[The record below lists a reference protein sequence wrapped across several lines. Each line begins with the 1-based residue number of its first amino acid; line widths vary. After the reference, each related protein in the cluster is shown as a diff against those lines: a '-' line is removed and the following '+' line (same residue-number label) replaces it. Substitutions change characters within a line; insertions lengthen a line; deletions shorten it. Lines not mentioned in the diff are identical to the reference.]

1 MIELMID
8 RWTLPDGSIRYLW
21 SVWRSGKRIGLG
33 EGAPTSEDAETAGRL
48 WCQTNLAH
56 APDRVTRL

>member
-8 RWTLPDGSIRYLW
+8 QWNHPDGSIRYLW
-21 SVWRSGKRIGLG
+21 SVWQDGKRIGLG
-33 EGAPTSEDAETAGRL
+33 ESAPTPEDSEIAGRL
-48 WCQTNLAH
+48 WCQKNLAQ